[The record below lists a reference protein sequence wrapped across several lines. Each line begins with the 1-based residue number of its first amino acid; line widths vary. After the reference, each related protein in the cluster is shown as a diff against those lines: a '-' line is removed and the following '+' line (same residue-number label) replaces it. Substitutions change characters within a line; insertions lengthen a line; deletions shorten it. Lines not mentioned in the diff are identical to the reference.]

1 MTREQYFELK
11 AELKEL
17 AKKIRAKKDERKS
30 NCRSFSLFE
39 KQNGGFNDYYKGRI
53 SQTQWLAIRS
63 DYDQLLRALNDSI
76 EDVEI
81 LRRDYRLR
89 HVAYCLARG
98 RTMAEIEPRNK
109 EGNELSIELLKPFL
123 KKYELSEKVA

>member
-17 AKKIRAKKDERKS
+17 AKKIRATKDERKQ

-39 KQNGGFNDYYKGRI
+39 KQNGGFNDYYEGRI
-53 SQTQWLAIRS
+53 GETQWLAIRS
-63 DYDQLLRALNDSI
+63 DYNQLLRAQNGSI
-76 EDVEI
+76 EDVET
-81 LRRDYRLR
+81 LRRGYRLR
-89 HVAYCLARG
+89 HVVYCLARG
-98 RTMAEIEPRNK
+98 RTMAEIEPQNK